1 MTSSQ
6 GTAVQPQSA
15 LDTILN
21 LYKFGPIIV
30 WAIAVVILFFY
41 KLDEKIPMIMEEL
54 AEREAK
60 GEL

>member
-1 MTSSQ
+1 M
-6 GTAVQPQSA
+6 GDRGCD
-15 LDTILN
+15 LD
-21 LYKFGPIIV
+21 
-30 WAIAVVILFFY
+30 FY

>member
-1 MTSSQ
+1 M
-6 GTAVQPQSA
+6 G
-15 LDTILN
+15 DRCGN
-21 LYKFGPIIV
+21 LG
-30 WAIAVVILFFY
+30 FY